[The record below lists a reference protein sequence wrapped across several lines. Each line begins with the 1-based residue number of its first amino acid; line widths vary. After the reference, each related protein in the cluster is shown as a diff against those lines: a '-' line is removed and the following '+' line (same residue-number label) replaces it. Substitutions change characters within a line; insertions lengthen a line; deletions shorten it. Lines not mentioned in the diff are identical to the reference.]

1 MAIGPD
7 RRYMTAAQADA
18 AQIDT
23 GLRQYMMRVYDY
35 MAGGLVLTGLIAF
48 GVAQSDSLLY
58 AVYGTPLK
66 YLVMFAPLGIAFFF
80 GFRIQ
85 SMAVGTAQA
94 LFWVFA
100 ATMGLSLAY
109 IFQVYTGASIART
122 FFISA
127 GTFAGMSLYG
137 YTTKRDLTA
146 IGSFLVMGVWGLI
159 LAMVVNLFLH
169 SAALEFALSVIG
181 VLIFTG
187 LAAFDTQKIKEW
199 YAETDGREVMAK
211 KAIYGALNLYLDF
224 INLFLFLLRF
234 VGVSRN

>member
-1 MAIGPD
+1 MAIGPE

-18 AQIDT
+18 AQIDV

-66 YLVMFAPLGIAFFF
+66 YLVMFAPLGIALFF

-85 SMAVGTAQA
+85 TMAVGTAQA

-100 ATMGLSLAY
+100 AAMGLSLAY
-109 IFQVYTGASIART
+109 IFQVYTGTSIART

-137 YTTKRDLTA
+137 YTTKRDLSA
-146 IGSFLVMGVWGLI
+146 IGSFLIMGVWGI
-159 LAMVVNLFLH
+159 FLALVVNMFLH
-169 SAALEFALSVIG
+169 SAALDFAISVIG
-181 VLIFTG
+181 VLVFTG
-187 LAAFDTQKIKEW
+187 LTAFDTQKIKAW
-199 YAETDGREVMAK
+199 YTETDGADVMAK

-234 VGVSRN
+234 MGDRR

>member
-1 MAIGPD
+1 
-7 RRYMTAAQADA
+7 
-18 AQIDT
+18 
-23 GLRQYMMRVYDY
+23 MRVYDY

-48 GVAQSDSLLY
+48 AVAQSDGLLH
-58 AVYGTPLK
+58 AVYGTPLR
-66 YLVMFAPLGIAFFF
+66 YVVMFAPLGIAFFF

-100 ATMGLSLAY
+100 AAMGLSLAY
-109 IFQVYTGASIART
+109 IFKVYTGVSIART
-122 FFISA
+122 FFVTA

-146 IGSFLVMGVWGLI
+146 FGSFLIMGVWGLI
-159 LAMVVNLFLH
+159 LALLVNLFLR
-169 SAALEFALSVIG
+169 SPALDFALSIIG
-181 VLIFTG
+181 VLVFTG

-199 YAETDGREVMAK
+199 YAEFDAAEVMAK

-224 INLFLFLLRF
+224 INLFLFVLRF
-234 VGVSRN
+234 VGANRN

>member
-7 RRYMTAAQADA
+7 RRFMTAAQADA
-18 AQIDT
+18 AQIDV

-48 GVAQSDSLLY
+48 GVSQSESLLY
-58 AVYGTPLK
+58 AVYATPLK

-80 GFRIQ
+80 GLRIQ

-94 LFWVFA
+94 LFWIFA
-100 ATMGLSLAY
+100 ATIGLSLAY

-122 FFISA
+122 FFITA

-137 YTTKRDLTA
+137 YTTKRDLSA
-146 IGSFLVMGVWGLI
+146 IGSFLIMGLWGVI
-159 LAMVVNLFLH
+159 LAMIVNFFLH
-169 SAALEFALSVIG
+169 SAALDFALSVIG

-187 LAAFDTQKIKEW
+187 LTAYDTQKIKSIYSEFD
-199 YAETDGREVMAK
+199 AADVASK
-211 KAIYGALNLYLDF
+211 KAISGALNLYLDF
-224 INLFLFLLRF
+224 INLFLMMLRLF
-234 VGVSRN
+234 GNRN

>member
-1 MAIGPD
+1 MAIGPE
-7 RRYMTAAQADA
+7 RRYMTATQADA
-18 AQIDT
+18 AQIDV

-48 GVAQSDSLLY
+48 AVAQNESLLY
-58 AVYGTPLK
+58 ALYGTPLK
-66 YLVMFAPLGIAFFF
+66 YLVMFAPLGIALFF

-85 SMAVGTAQA
+85 TMAVGTAQA

-100 ATMGLSLAY
+100 AAMGLSLAY
-109 IFQVYTGASIART
+109 IFQVYTGTSIART
-122 FFISA
+122 FFITA

-137 YTTKRDLTA
+137 YTTKRDLSA
-146 IGSFLVMGVWGLI
+146 IGSFLIMGLWGII
-159 LAMVVNLFLH
+159 LAMIVNIFLQ
-169 SAALEFALSVIG
+169 SAALQFAVSIIG

-187 LAAFDTQKIKEW
+187 LTAFDTQKIKAW
-199 YAETDGREVMAK
+199 YAETDGADVMAK

-234 VGVSRN
+234 VGASRN